1 MSSRSSPTWARCCSS
16 SSACLLSWQGCFF
29 RSKMDKFSANAMH
42 DDSLLTI
49 YTLFFP
55 KSLLQKMSNGPEHT
69 DMHWQHLHLPFL
81 SAVCVVLQV
90 HLLSCFPSCDDLLV
104 FAVKVPYTPWG
115 EFWLW
120 RTLVGYLVLSRRTCS
135 TCPWRALRY
144 HLLWQGIH
152 FLHLKKQEAEKVKT
166 ANLRIDPFMSLPVCP
181 KQRTSQSG
189 PLLWS
194 PSKDDKSMTFQ
205 SFRQL
210 PRSPCYGAAWF
221 APWVHW
227 WYIRCLRWRLPGM
240 SLCWEALFWWHLV
253 PLVPNNFRLEMEV
266 KRTIWSS
273 LVHLHQYGTVSA
285 TSSSLSYPGVRHG
298 YHSTAH
304 GAVFSYGNN
313 FSDLAASC

>member
-1 MSSRSSPTWARCCSS
+1 MIHFWLYIHCSFLSHCSKRCP
-16 SSACLLSWQGCFF
+16 
-29 RSKMDKFSANAMH
+29 MDLNTQTCTGSICTCHFSA
-42 DDSLLTI
+42 L
-49 YTLFFP
+49 
-55 KSLLQKMSNGPEHT
+55 
-69 DMHWQHLHLPFL
+69 
-81 SAVCVVLQV
+81 CVVLQV

-227 WYIRCLRWRLPGM
+227 
-240 SLCWEALFWWHLV
+240 
-253 PLVPNNFRLEMEV
+253 
-266 KRTIWSS
+266 
-273 LVHLHQYGTVSA
+273 
-285 TSSSLSYPGVRHG
+285 
-298 YHSTAH
+298 
-304 GAVFSYGNN
+304 
-313 FSDLAASC
+313 